1 MCGYVK
7 NSTLCIAMNLCC
19 TRISVPIALSSLIF
33 VVATFI
39 CHMPTQPIYLVSH
52 GPSFFIIYLFILH
65 SFVAPHH
72 HFRSCRVVGPQATAS
87 DDYLSPYWV
96 MEKVEPLAN
105 LDTTKRREGNIT
117 KDGTFGIA

>member
-1 MCGYVK
+1 
-7 NSTLCIAMNLCC
+7 
-19 TRISVPIALSSLIF
+19 
-33 VVATFI
+33 
-39 CHMPTQPIYLVSH
+39 MPTQPIYLVSH